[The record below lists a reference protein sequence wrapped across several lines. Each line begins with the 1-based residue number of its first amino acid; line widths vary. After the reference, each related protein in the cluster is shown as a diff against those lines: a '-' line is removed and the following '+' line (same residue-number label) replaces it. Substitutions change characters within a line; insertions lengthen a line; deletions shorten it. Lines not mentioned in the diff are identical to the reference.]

1 MLNQYEKKVFQ
12 NCTVKASDFSFSN
25 SSRKDTVNVN
35 CSKDTPTVMNPSF
48 PHEDTTACFQSR
60 IWLLHSRVC
69 PDRCKTIESTS
80 CLAVLSEAEVP
91 ELIKA

>member
-48 PHEDTTACFQSR
+48 PRGYYCLFSEQD
-60 IWLLHSRVC
+60 
-69 PDRCKTIESTS
+69 
-80 CLAVLSEAEVP
+80 LAVAQ
-91 ELIKA
+91 